1 MRLTQTRC
9 HVDGTTF
16 DLTLLLSCASSLRCL
31 RRGGMRALA
40 AFQQGASD
48 GFSSRLA
55 HLPNGVLC
63 FCFVVRLLVSCLLLL
78 LPPFASC
85 RLSASSAC
93 LLLLWAMPGF
103 SLGTKSSV
111 TTGGSR
117 TFCPSTAKASSGGA
131 SRLPT
136 SSRPFD
142 GSGA

>member
-1 MRLTQTRC
+1 MLEAR
-9 HVDGTTF
+9 
-16 DLTLLLSCASSLRCL
+16 
-31 RRGGMRALA
+31 GMRA
-40 AFQQGASD
+40 D
-48 GFSSRLA
+48 GSIPTGSKWWVFRRPA

-63 FCFVVRLLVSCLLLL
+63 FFFVVRLLVSCLLLL

-117 TFCPSTAKASSGGA
+117 TFCPSTRKAEIVVVPLNCLLRVGRLNLLLTTYYLLLTTYYFA
-131 SRLPT
+131 SRWQHSNWEHVMGFP
-136 SSRPFD
+136 
-142 GSGA
+142 